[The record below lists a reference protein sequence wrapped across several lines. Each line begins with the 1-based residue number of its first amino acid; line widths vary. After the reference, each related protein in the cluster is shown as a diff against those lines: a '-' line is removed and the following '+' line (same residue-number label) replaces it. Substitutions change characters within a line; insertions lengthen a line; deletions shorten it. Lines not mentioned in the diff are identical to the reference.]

1 MSDDFAAGMRR
12 ALEIGRAYIAQWVE
26 NDGGIDQ
33 CDIEFRTDLE
43 AIDEALAI
51 LAASPA
57 SDGRAEALLAEA
69 ADDLAAY
76 VEHDYPD
83 HLRGRYPHMQ
93 RQWNRDMDLVNRIRA
108 TLARI
113 KEAKDNG

>member
-12 ALEIGRAYIAQWVE
+12 ALEIGRAYVAQWVE

-43 AIDEALAI
+43 TIDEALAI

-57 SDGRAEALLAEA
+57 PWTPPEDRRDGYRCLAWVMGEWESVWWHAESAEWR
-69 ADDLAAY
+69 LSWGSIKTPT
-76 VEHDYPD
+76 HF
-83 HLRGRYPHMQ
+83 
-93 RQWNRDMDLVNRIRA
+93 RDFPPSPEDA
-108 TLARI
+108 P
-113 KEAKDNG
+113 